1 MSDESERAGSHLQRT
16 LGRSAR
22 RTGFRYE
29 PGNILYRLT
38 VADYVSLVALFFA
51 WTASLLFLSGESNYA
66 VVVMFVAFL
75 FDKLDGYLA
84 RRLDV
89 TSSLGRQVDSF
100 IDIFVYLVTAALLFY
115 YELAPR
121 LVLGAEGEI
130 LRIATSAVVGFC
142 VLAFGGLRL
151 IRHNNEG
158 FIEDDT
164 GTSHYHGITVV
175 HVNAVVVLN
184 YLLVLS
190 VAPLGLWNGWAA
202 AATTMVV
209 CPLMVSDYRSPKTEF
224 VHWVVG
230 AACVVVSAA
239 VLWVEFGLS
248 LAALGL

>member
-1 MSDESERAGSHLQRT
+1 MSDESERAGVLLQRT

-22 RTGFRYE
+22 RTGFRYD

-51 WTASLLFLSGESNYA
+51 WTAALLFLSGESNYG

-84 RRLDV
+84 RRLDI

-115 YELAPR
+115 YELAPHLTVGADTE
-121 LVLGAEGEI
+121 LV
-130 LRIATSAVVGFC
+130 RIASSAVVGFF

-158 FIEDDT
+158 FIEDDE

-184 YLLVLS
+184 YLLVLYL
-190 VAPLGLWNGWAA
+190 APLGLWNGWAA
-202 AATTMVV
+202 ALTTMVV
-209 CPLMVSDYRSPKTEF
+209 CPLMVSDYQSPKTELI
-224 VHWVVG
+224 HWVVG

-239 VLWVEFGLS
+239 VLWVE
-248 LAALGL
+248 LGLDLATVGL